1 MSQQVLLRQKKTDS
15 LERKKTD
22 SLERKKGDSLDRRSN
37 RLSQL
42 SQAST
47 AQAGEGRPTSYVL
60 VNDSKQ
66 TSCIIM
72 EVVSMNPQDKGPL
85 KQK

>member
-22 SLERKKGDSLDRRSN
+22 SLDRKSN

-47 AQAGEGRPTSYVL
+47 ANAGEGRPASCVL

-72 EVVSMNPQDKGPL
+72 EVVSMNPEDRLPE

>member
-15 LERKKTD
+15 LD
-22 SLERKKGDSLDRRSN
+22 RKKGDSLDRKSN

-47 AQAGEGRPTSYVL
+47 ANAGERPTSVVL
-60 VNDSKQ
+60 VNDAKQ

-72 EVVSMNPQDKGPL
+72 EVVSMNPEDKAPL
-85 KQK
+85 KRK